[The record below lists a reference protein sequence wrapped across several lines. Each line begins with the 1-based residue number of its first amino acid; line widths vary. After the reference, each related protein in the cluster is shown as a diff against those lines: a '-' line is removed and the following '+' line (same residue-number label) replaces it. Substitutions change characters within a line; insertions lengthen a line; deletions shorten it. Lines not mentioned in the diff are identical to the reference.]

1 MKRNMGT
8 ADRTVRIIAALL
20 LAYLIL
26 SGAVTGIVALL
37 LGIVGAAFLIT
48 SPLSHC
54 PVYTPLNISTTRK
67 RQGTP

>member
-8 ADRTVRIIAALL
+8 VDRAVRIIAALV
-20 LAYLIL
+20 LAYLVV
-26 SGAVTGIVALL
+26 SGTVTGIVAIL

-48 SPLSHC
+48 SSLSHC
-54 PVYTPLNISTTRK
+54 PVYTPLKISTLRK

>member
-20 LAYLIL
+20 LAYLVL
-26 SGAVTGIVALL
+26 SGTVSGVVALL

-48 SPLSHC
+48 SALSHC
-54 PVYTPLNISTTRK
+54 PVYTPLKISTIRK